1 MDSKFFI
8 NGLFVFI
15 VFIYSCDY
23 LQYETK
29 EVVEIDS
36 IYLSDKNNLNN
47 STIDSINI
55 DKIKSIYSKV
65 NCNDKVD
72 YARNLIKNFNTN
84 LGNPDTSLC
93 IFLYLDCDKKSDYK
107 SNYIEYFRL
116 YSEYENIMFLFTNL
130 FSCMPDFKN
139 KIHLLT
145 KRKVEILKFS
155 RNEVEKDYEI
165 YGSVGC
171 PYFEFLKEINDK
183 TYIKYKRFDGD

>member
-15 VFIYSCDY
+15 VFLYSCNN

-36 IYLSDKNNLNN
+36 I
-47 STIDSINI
+47 NI
-55 DKIKSIYSKV
+55 DKYKNKSIYSKV
-65 NCNDKVD
+65 NCKDKVD
-72 YARNLIKNFNTN
+72 YARDLIKNFNTN

-93 IFLYLDCDKKSDYK
+93 VFLYLDCDKKSDYK
-107 SNYIEYFRL
+107 SNCIEYFRL
-116 YSEYENIMFLFTNL
+116 YSEYESIMFLFTDL

-139 KIHLLT
+139 KNHLLT
-145 KRKVEILKFS
+145 KRKLEILKFS

-165 YGSVGC
+165 YGSVGGPC
-171 PYFEFLKEINDK
+171 FEFLKEINDK
-183 TYIKYKRFDGD
+183 TYIKYKRFDGDL